1 MSNTQTQLS
10 EYDAVSPQKLRT
22 TENHI
27 MNTQTII
34 GRLSGKKIT

>member
-10 EYDAVSPQKLRT
+10 EIDGVSPQKLRT

-27 MNTQTII
+27 INT
-34 GRLSGKKIT
+34 